1 MQNKIALVFGYNQY
15 GFEIAQNLK
24 DTYEHVQV
32 YTQNKEETQSEE
44 FDVKLFDLSDNWSDL
59 EKSVDI
65 ENSIVFCSLEDSA
78 ENIFLTIS
86 LRAYFSELSIIA
98 IASNNENAHKLKM
111 AGANK
116 VIPVVETTADI
127 ITNILELPVSNKV
140 LQSILF
146 EKTDLK
152 IAQVKITSDCTI
164 KDEEIQSIE
173 WSRYQGIIVVSLMH
187 KDMHNEFIYSSKVKH
202 HILQD
207 GDTLIVVGYEKDL
220 EDFKVLIGSKS

>member
-1 MQNKIALVFGYNQY
+1 MQNKTALIFGHNQY
-15 GFEIAQNLK
+15 GFEIAQNLQ
-24 DTYEHVQV
+24 DTYDDVTV
-32 YTQNKEETQSEE
+32 YTLKEEEINNQD
-44 FDVKLFDLSDNWSDL
+44 FNVKLFDLSDNWSDL
-59 EKSVDI
+59 EESVNI
-65 ENSIVFCSLEDSA
+65 EESIVFCTLEDSA

-86 LRAYFSELSIIA
+86 LRAHFDKLTIIA

-146 EKTDLK
+146 EKTNLK
-152 IAQVKITSDCTI
+152 IAQIKITHACRL
-164 KDEEIQSIE
+164 KDEEIQNIE
-173 WSRYQGIIVVSLMH
+173 WSRYKGVIIISLMH
-187 KDMHNEFIYSSKVKH
+187 KNMQNEFIYSSRVKH

-207 GDTLIVVGYEKDL
+207 GDTLIVVGYEQDL
-220 EDFKVLIGSKS
+220 EEFKVLIGSES